1 MMRYIIFLILII
13 LIGLIYSLVKMLKS
27 NKEINTLNSSD
38 NNYTLLRVISFLF
51 PIVGLIIY
59 AVNIG
64 KNDYLAKEG
73 SKWAI
78 IGMISGVIVIILCF
92 IIATILI
99 PQSTTISGTRY

>member
-1 MMRYIIFLILII
+1 
-13 LIGLIYSLVKMLKS
+13 MLKS
-27 NKEINTLNSSD
+27 NKETNTLNSSD

-73 SKWAI
+73 AKWAI
-78 IGMISGVIVIILCF
+78 IGMISGVIVIILCL
-92 IIATILI
+92 IITTILI
-99 PQSTTISGTRY
+99 PQSTTISSTRY